1 MPARSLPP
9 TPEKVDALATALV
22 TGDTGQVAVAAD
34 LLARLTEQAESA
46 RVVCGHPKGEALLAK
61 CLELAACQE
70 TPGDVRA
77 DVLVVLKN
85 TLAIPEGQ
93 AITCKQ
99 NSLLRPILEA
109 PPPDSSNDTPSTDGG
124 GGGDLAAIV
133 RQAWL
138 GLASS
143 AVLSTGGGVLEGPRD
158 LSYLQDAVFDLCD
171 QRKDMHTCID
181 GLLLLRHLYER
192 KAQVVMSIEE
202 AQRLAQLMHWG
213 LREAMEENGVPRMQ
227 NVALG
232 HTLHLLSVVGH
243 VANFRKAWFQV
254 EDEDVESES
263 LSSDQLQEVNRTIG
277 GLFAAIQQGSSA
289 DPVSWKAMSTIAEV
303 KFVRRLM
310 RVHPDI
316 QGMFQC
322 LLDRLDTA
330 DLALAEQ
337 AVLFL
342 KQIFT
347 GATDQ
352 FQSTDTVMFDNLRQ
366 HEGITRLL
374 SALIKSWREN
384 PKTAHRGNIVA
395 LLADAMF
402 FSSFTD
408 TWQIHAKANDLIG
421 ILFDALLWKGVEGT
435 AGLALG
441 NFVSANGHINL
452 ILDHQRAIYSISNV
466 GWFLKRTSPGWDTK
480 MQIYYLWRVLRSRKG
495 CALLRRHPHARLVVS
510 GLLKGVKHATT
521 EDNEVLGLLEYFLK
535 DTDTRP
541 VVLAGTNTASLLSGV
556 CEVFSGS
563 DQDLHE
569 PACGL
574 LQALVEA
581 TGPGALLSWHDAPRL
596 ISALSRTPHGKEA
609 VDLVLPMLQWEP
621 ALTGSLSLEYKRRW
635 ISRQIRLG
643 SQSDQVLPTLV
654 IPVNRGNLLDGLFER
669 LNHVDSLRRGVEV
682 KFQGDGE
689 NGVGDGHR
697 REFFRLAA
705 AELMDPEFGL
715 FKSNDGGRSF
725 HPSSTAADAQPESL
739 AYFELCGKLISLA
752 LMHQE
757 TLPAARFTLAL
768 RKLILAAGPLE
779 IEDMASVDPEFFRH
793 KVLYILDA
801 KYAEGQNPLT
811 LNDLDLMFEDAPQP
825 DVFPDVRHELYPG
838 SKNTAVTEENKQHY
852 VELLCDHRMR
862 GVVEAQIDALTRGL
876 RSLIPEEVWSQFTRI
891 VSPEEFDLLICG
903 LEEVD
908 FADWK
913 ANSVCSEGVEKETW
927 DLFWTVVE
935 GLDSQQRKEL
945 LEFVTGSPGPPVGG
959 FAALPGFGAIGSTQ
973 RFTLGPARNS
983 QSNLPVAATCFNTL
997 YLPKYEAEADMRAA
1011 LLEAVANRH
1020 VGGFHEG
1027 AVSQ

>member
-1 MPARSLPP
+1 MPARCLPP
-9 TPEKVDALATALV
+9 TQEKVDALATALV

-34 LLARLTEQAESA
+34 LLARLTEQPESA
-46 RVVCGHPKGEALLAK
+46 RVVCGHSKGEALLAK
-61 CLELAACQE
+61 CLELAACQD
-70 TPGDVRA
+70 TPSDVRA

-99 NSLLRPILEA
+99 KSQLRPILEA
-109 PPPDSSNDTPSTDGG
+109 PPRQPSEDASNSEDGG
-124 GGGDLAAIV
+124 SDLAAIV

-158 LSYLQDAVFDLCD
+158 WSYLQDAVFDLCD
-171 QRKDMHTCID
+171 QRRDMHTCID

-192 KAQVVMSIEE
+192 KAQILMSTDE
-202 AQRLAQLMHWG
+202 AQRLSQLMRWG
-213 LREAMEENGVPRMQ
+213 LREALEENEMPRMQ
-227 NVALG
+227 NVALA
-232 HTLHLLSVVGH
+232 HTLHLLAVVGH
-243 VANFRKAWFQV
+243 AATFRKAWFQV
-254 EDEDVESES
+254 EDEDVESEH
-263 LSSDQLQEVNRTIG
+263 LDEQQLQEVNRTIG
-277 GLFAAIQQGSSA
+277 GLFAAIQSGSSA

-316 QGMFQC
+316 QGMFKC
-322 LLDRLDTA
+322 LLDRLDAA

-352 FQSTDTVMFDNLRQ
+352 FLSTETVMFDNLGQ
-366 HEGITRLL
+366 NEGITRLL
-374 SALIKSWREN
+374 TALIKSWREN

-408 TWQIHAKANDLIG
+408 TWQTHNKANDLIG

-510 GLLKGVKHATT
+510 GLLKGVRHATT
-521 EDNEVLGLLEYFLK
+521 EDNEVLGLLEYFLR
-535 DTDTRP
+535 DTDTKP
-541 VVLAGTNTASLLSGV
+541 VVLAGSNTATLLSGV
-556 CEVFSGS
+556 CEVFSGN

-581 TGPGALLSWHDAPRL
+581 TGPGALLSWQGAPRL
-596 ISALSRTPHGKEA
+596 IASLSRTLHGREA
-609 VDLVLPMLQWEP
+609 VDLVVPMLQWEP
-621 ALTGSLSLEYKRRW
+621 ELTRSLSLEYKRRW
-635 ISRQIRLG
+635 ISQQIRAG
-643 SQSDQVLPTLV
+643 HQTDAALPTLV

-705 AELMDPEFGL
+705 AELMDQEFGL

-725 HPSSTAADAQPESL
+725 HPSSTAGDAQPESL
-739 AYFELCGKLISLA
+739 AYFELCGKLITLA

-768 RKLILAAGPLE
+768 RKLILSAGPLE
-779 IEDMASVDPEFFRH
+779 IDDMSSVDPDFFRH

-801 KYAEGQNPLT
+801 KYAEGQNPLM
-811 LNDLDLMFEDAPQP
+811 LSDLELMFEDAPQP

-838 SKNTAVTEENKQHY
+838 SSQTPVTEENKQHY
-852 VELLCDHRMR
+852 IELLCDHRMR
-862 GVVEAQIDALTRGL
+862 GVVERQIEALVHGL
-876 RSLIPEEVWSQFTRI
+876 KSLIPEEVWSQFTRM

-908 FADWK
+908 VADWK
-913 ANSVCSEGVEKETW
+913 TNSVCSDGVEPETW

-935 GLDSQQRKEL
+935 GLDPQQRKEL

-959 FAALPGFGAIGSTQ
+959 FAALPGYGAIGSIQ
-973 RFTLGPARNS
+973 RFTLAPARNA
-983 QSNLPVAATCFNTL
+983 QSSLPVAATCFNTL
-997 YLPKYEAEADMRAA
+997 YLPKCEGEVEMRAA